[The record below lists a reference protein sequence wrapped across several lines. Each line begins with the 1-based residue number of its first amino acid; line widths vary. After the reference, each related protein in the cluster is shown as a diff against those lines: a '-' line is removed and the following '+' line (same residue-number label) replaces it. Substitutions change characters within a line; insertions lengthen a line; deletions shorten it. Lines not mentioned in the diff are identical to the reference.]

1 MSANGSRWSRR
12 TASSGSTPPE
22 ATSSINAPRASAS
35 TSLSLPVVADLAP
48 PDRSTLAYLGPQGTF
63 TEQALYTQ
71 PDLAGLDLRP
81 ATSIPDVLR
90 QVAAGQVDLGF
101 TAIENSIE
109 GSVNITQDTLAFD
122 ADLLIQREVVISI
135 QLNLMVAAGT
145 TLADV
150 DRVVSFPHAIAQCRG
165 WLTDHLPGAEVHASN
180 STADAARM
188 LAESPDGRTAAI
200 APARAAEVYGLDVL
214 AVDIEDHPE
223 NQTRFVLVAAD
234 GIPAPTG
241 HDKTSLVVFQR
252 ADRPGSLLGILQEF
266 AARSLNL
273 TRLES
278 RPTRQGLGNYC
289 FLMDL
294 EGHLVDELVADCL
307 RNLHMKH
314 GDVKFLGSYPAAGSN
329 GETVRQEASKA
340 SLSADDWL
348 ADLHTRIRD

>member
-1 MSANGSRWSRR
+1 MAN
-12 TASSGSTPPE
+12 
-22 ATSSINAPRASAS
+22 
-35 TSLSLPVVADLAP
+35 LAP

-71 PDLAGLDLRP
+71 PDLAGMDLRP
-81 ATSIPDVLR
+81 APSIPDVFR
-90 QVAAGQVDLGF
+90 QVIAGEVDLGF
-101 TAIENSIE
+101 AAIENSIE

-145 TLADV
+145 TLADI
-150 DRVVSFPHAIAQCRG
+150 DRVVSFPHASAQCRG
-165 WLTDHLPGAEVHASN
+165 WLAEHLPGAEVHASN

-188 LAESPDGRTAAI
+188 IAESPDRRTAAI
-200 APARAAEVYGLDVL
+200 APGRVAEVYGLDVL
-214 AVDIEDHPE
+214 AADIEDHPE

-289 FLMDL
+289 FLMDV
-294 EGHLVDELVADCL
+294 EGHIVDELVADCL

-314 GDVKFLGSYPAAGSN
+314 GEVKFLGSYPAAGSK
-329 GETVRQEASKA
+329 GETVRRQASE
-340 SLSADDWL
+340 SSQSADDWL
-348 ADLHTRIRD
+348 AELRTRIQD